1 MKQFIF
7 IFYSYLL
14 KYIYPIS
21 ILGKSTLESCTQES
35 TDDLSCSSKI
45 VLSLT
50 IQNAELENND
60 FISFTLSNITDSSG
74 QNRVLSNPYKIT
86 ISKSSVLV
94 NYPCIYL
101 QDFNYHPVEK
111 IIASDI
117 FTCEDGDL
125 SSNPTCGWQK
135 DSDGNKIENSQGF
148 CCKCDFNQ
156 IIGIDGST
164 SIRGNKCK
172 VLNLGINSSTAHCLS
187 FNELWFSAYE
197 INQYSLSY
205 TIKVNIIST
214 QNTSD
219 IQTLTLTPSNT
230 ISTSNDKNI
239 LVKIIGDFLPP
250 NSLPPDYSS
259 YYLLTPSYPETHIM
273 VMEGSNYWMMV
284 KNNMFTLDGRECD
297 KIGVSYYAFQT
308 QGGLSRCEISSGSCL
323 NNQIYDLLESDLEGL
338 SKNESPKYLLSQDKT
353 KKWKFY
359 SYNKENKKLSYT
371 LSGNINTLI
380 TIELNA
386 DNIQYVVNVSTGVID
401 SLVISN
407 FEAMTK
413 NGLMQIQITNT
424 GKLTATFYISYSC
437 SETILPLSSD
447 EISISPLQSTM
458 INKNVY
464 TSSSYFNM
472 NECNVTLKNS
482 KGEINDEK
490 TIQFNTTEQINNN
503 NQDPT
508 HNNSN
513 KNNTNEK
520 DNSSSSKSD
529 LTCSDYCPGFWS
541 FGCFVVHGCW
551 WYFTRT
557 CLVILLI
564 GGAILFIIKG
574 IINGLFCRCMDKIS
588 GKKKK
593 NNKKVLEKMT
603 VQNCENIAPVEGST
617 RFEINRSQDINSNSF
632 ACPSRCLDEDF
643 NKCSCAETKL
653 EDTYY
658 HTAEN
663 SRKMKNIF
671 E

>member
-7 IFYSYLL
+7 IFYIYLL

-125 SSNPTCGWQK
+125 SNNPTCGWQK

-219 IQTLTLTPSNT
+219 VQTLTLTPSNT

-239 LVKIIGDFLPP
+239 LVKIIGDFL
-250 NSLPPDYSS
+250 
-259 YYLLTPSYPETHIM
+259 
-273 VMEGSNYWMMV
+273 
-284 KNNMFTLDGRECD
+284 
-297 KIGVSYYAFQT
+297 
-308 QGGLSRCEISSGSCL
+308 
-323 NNQIYDLLESDLEGL
+323 
-338 SKNESPKYLLSQDKT
+338 
-353 KKWKFY
+353 
-359 SYNKENKKLSYT
+359 
-371 LSGNINTLI
+371 
-380 TIELNA
+380 
-386 DNIQYVVNVSTGVID
+386 
-401 SLVISN
+401 
-407 FEAMTK
+407 
-413 NGLMQIQITNT
+413 
-424 GKLTATFYISYSC
+424 
-437 SETILPLSSD
+437 
-447 EISISPLQSTM
+447 
-458 INKNVY
+458 
-464 TSSSYFNM
+464 
-472 NECNVTLKNS
+472 
-482 KGEINDEK
+482 
-490 TIQFNTTEQINNN
+490 
-503 NQDPT
+503 
-508 HNNSN
+508 HN
-513 KNNTNEK
+513 
-520 DNSSSSKSD
+520 
-529 LTCSDYCPGFWS
+529 
-541 FGCFVVHGCW
+541 
-551 WYFTRT
+551 
-557 CLVILLI
+557 
-564 GGAILFIIKG
+564 
-574 IINGLFCRCMDKIS
+574 
-588 GKKKK
+588 
-593 NNKKVLEKMT
+593 
-603 VQNCENIAPVEGST
+603 
-617 RFEINRSQDINSNSF
+617 
-632 ACPSRCLDEDF
+632 
-643 NKCSCAETKL
+643 
-653 EDTYY
+653 
-658 HTAEN
+658 
-663 SRKMKNIF
+663 
-671 E
+671 